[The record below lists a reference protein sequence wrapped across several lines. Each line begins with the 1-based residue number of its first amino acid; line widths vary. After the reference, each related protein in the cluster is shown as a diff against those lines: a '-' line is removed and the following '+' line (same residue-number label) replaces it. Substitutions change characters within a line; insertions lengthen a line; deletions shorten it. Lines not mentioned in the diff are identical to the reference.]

1 MKFCVWLAL
10 TTVITAFVW
19 VAIARTQKWSEK
31 TYRDG
36 VLEGLVTFWDDN
48 GQKFE
53 EATYLNGTNTSV
65 TRWDESGNQITR

>member
-1 MKFCVWLAL
+1 MKFCVWLEL

-36 VLEGLVTFWDDN
+36 VQEGLGTWWYDN
-48 GQKFE
+48 GQKSQE
-53 EATYLNGTNTSV
+53 STYLNGRETSV
-65 TRWDESGNQITR
+65 TEWDESGTQITR